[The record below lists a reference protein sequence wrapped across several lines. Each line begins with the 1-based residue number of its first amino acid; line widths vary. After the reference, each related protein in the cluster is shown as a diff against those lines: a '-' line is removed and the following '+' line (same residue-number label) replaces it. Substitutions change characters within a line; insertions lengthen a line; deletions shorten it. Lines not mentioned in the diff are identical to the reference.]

1 MHSLHRPVPPAAFFL
16 EEILTLEFM
25 LSVTAKY
32 KNHALAVLAT
42 ESNGRWA
49 VEAAV
54 SWTEGMVE
62 RIMQCGP
69 YEGFVSQVDAQSWG
83 LLSCINWIDSGKS
96 ELSAF
101 IPVSSQLGQDFP
113 AARVVNRR

>member
-1 MHSLHRPVPPAAFFL
+1 
-16 EEILTLEFM
+16 M

-54 SWTEGMVE
+54 SWAEGMVE

-83 LLSCINWIDSGKS
+83 PFLHKLD
-96 ELSAF
+96 
-101 IPVSSQLGQDFP
+101 
-113 AARVVNRR
+113 